1 MKLRFQAFSAS
12 QVRLV
17 PGGLD
22 PLQHWQLGQ
31 AVTSPL
37 DQEVAIP
44 DDCNFACRR
53 CVSPD
58 FSKWLRLQQRVVDRC
73 LRELQPIDHVLRS
86 MQHPDAQLVAGH
98 VSPGTIDC
106 VGRSVYWPD
115 RESPFIPV
123 VGMHGVNEIPPHRDL
138 WDGARAAD
146 SGFSSIP
153 RQRPGLA

>member
-1 MKLRFQAFSAS
+1 MREVLREEQVQQYNKAVEACAERLEAFASACPYNQDRIARGLPVRIPLGPDDVEQWALKATGSAGGVQLRFQAFSAS

-53 CVSPD
+53 WVTHD
-58 FSKWLRLQQRVVDRC
+58 FSAWLERQQRVVDRC
-73 LRELQPIDHVLRS
+73 LHDLQPIDLALRS
-86 MQHPDAQLVAGH
+86 MQHADA
-98 VSPGTIDC
+98 
-106 VGRSVYWPD
+106 
-115 RESPFIPV
+115 
-123 VGMHGVNEIPPHRDL
+123 
-138 WDGARAAD
+138 
-146 SGFSSIP
+146 
-153 RQRPGLA
+153 